1 VDVTTPLTEDIAAA
15 SGSRTKRGFLWCSVW
30 GGMSRSCRT
39 GTLSAARPAM
49 TQMQTPRQHLRQRD
63 IEISYNAPPTF
74 ESDTKVLT
82 ISFDFDAISKSFG
95 DHAICA
101 NTAGASGCA
110 PIDAK
115 LVACYNRAPAGRFV
129 VGHLGFMDLTDYKQF
144 WRGELS
150 LGQAFWIMYFG
161 INFALGFAVLLAMF
175 ILSLFKIQMLVNLAY
190 FGGVVI
196 ISAYTLW
203 ATVGMWRCSPIRRK
217 DGKASFIWPIVVK
230 IIVIF
235 SSISAISSL
244 VEVLKHPLN
253 PS

>member
-82 ISFDFDAISKSFG
+82 ISF
-95 DHAICA
+95 
-101 NTAGASGCA
+101 CA